1 VCVIVGLLLM
11 AVFVRFE
18 LSIKQPLLRLAI
30 FVDRGFATDT
40 AVLGLMSIVF
50 VPFFFFGS
58 VYAQVA
64 LGKNSSQ
71 AGEYILWFFIGFVI
85 AAQIGGRIL
94 DKRGARPS
102 VVIGGALAAVGFFL
116 LAGKITDL
124 SLAAQRLDIA
134 LAGAGLG
141 LMLGPASTDAVNR
154 APSTS
159 YSEVTGITQTAR
171 NFGASLGLA
180 VLGAILISRNDTNVT
195 NALTKHGVPSSAAHR
210 VAASFG
216 GSGAPSGSGSGRSP
230 ALIHDVQLAFAH
242 STQTVF
248 YIMAG
253 VMMATFIVAVR
264 WLPRG
269 RLESVDGE
277 EELVAPAA
285 AERGTAIR

>member
-1 VCVIVGLLLM
+1 MV
-11 AVFVRFE
+11 VFVRFE
-18 LSIKQPLLRLAI
+18 LGLKYPLLRLQI
-30 FVDRGFATDT
+30 FADRGFATDT
-40 AVLGLMSIVF
+40 LILGLMSIVF

-85 AAQIGGRIL
+85 MAQVGGRML
-94 DKRGARPS
+94 DRRGVRPA
-102 VVIGGALAAVGFFL
+102 VVLGGALGAVGFFL
-116 LAGKITDL
+116 LAGKLTDL
-124 SLAAQRLDIA
+124 SLGAQSLYIA
-134 LAGAGLG
+134 IAGGGLG

-195 NALTKHGVPSSAAHR
+195 AALTKHGVPNGVAHR
-210 VAASFG
+210 VAASFSA
-216 GSGAPSGSGSGRSP
+216 SGAGSNSGSGRSP
-230 ALIHDVQLAFAH
+230 ALIHSVQLAFAH

-253 VMMATFIVAVR
+253 VMVVTFIVAVR

-269 RLESVDGE
+269 RVESVDDE
-277 EELVAPAA
+277 DEFTAPVAAP
-285 AERGTAIR
+285 EGTAIR

>member
-1 VCVIVGLLLM
+1 FL
-11 AVFVRFE
+11 
-18 LSIKQPLLRLAI
+18 
-30 FVDRGFATDT
+30 DRAFATDT
-40 AVLGLMSIVF
+40 AVLGMMSIVF

-85 AAQIGGRIL
+85 MAQVGGRML
-94 DKRGARPS
+94 DRRGVRPP
-102 VVIGGALAAVGFFL
+102 VVFGGALGAVGFFL
-116 LAGKITDL
+116 LAGKLTDL
-124 SLAAQRLDIA
+124 SLGAQSLYIA
-134 LAGAGLG
+134 LAGGGLG

-195 NALTKHGVPSSAAHR
+195 AALTKHGVPSGVAHR
-210 VAASFG
+210 VAASFS
-216 GSGAPSGSGSGRSP
+216 GSAGSGSGRSP
-230 ALIHDVQLAFAH
+230 ALVHDVQVAFAH

-253 VMMATFIVAVR
+253 VMVATFIVAVR

-269 RLESVDGE
+269 RLESAE
-277 EELVAPAA
+277 EQEELAMPAT
-285 AERGTAIR
+285 AEEGTMFR